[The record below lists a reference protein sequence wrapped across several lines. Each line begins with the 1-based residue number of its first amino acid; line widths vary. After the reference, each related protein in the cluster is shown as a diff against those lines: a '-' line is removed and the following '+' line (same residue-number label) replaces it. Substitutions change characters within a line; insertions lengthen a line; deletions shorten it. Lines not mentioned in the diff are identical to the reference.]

1 MCIHTNENDYNHF
14 ELGRSITTQ
23 SLILKN
29 VLLLYEMKKRGENE
43 NKHVYIPSSF
53 WCVVVYA
60 VREL

>member
-53 WCVVVYA
+53 
-60 VREL
+60 